1 MYAKNALAKSAER
14 EIILTSNTFQ
24 HKNMLSS
31 EYGCPEILAHYA
43 RINIVPHRKDWSIF
57 CFDLAD
63 DLVPFKTK
71 SAKTRLENDG
81 LLIVDH

>member
-1 MYAKNALAKSAER
+1 MERKPEKIQAYRDSNPDLCDTSAVPVQV
-14 EIILTSNTFQ
+14 EIEMNCC
-24 HKNMLSS
+24 KNMP
-31 EYGCPEILAHYA
+31 Y
-43 RINIVPHRKDWSIF
+43 RKDWSIF

-81 LLIVDH
+81 LLIGDH

>member
-1 MYAKNALAKSAER
+1 
-14 EIILTSNTFQ
+14 
-24 HKNMLSS
+24 MLSS
-31 EYGCPEILAHYA
+31 EYGCPEILAYYVQ
-43 RINIVPHRKDWSIF
+43 INIVPHRKDWSTF

-81 LLIVDH
+81 LLIVDHWIKSSIVFKRARCKDG